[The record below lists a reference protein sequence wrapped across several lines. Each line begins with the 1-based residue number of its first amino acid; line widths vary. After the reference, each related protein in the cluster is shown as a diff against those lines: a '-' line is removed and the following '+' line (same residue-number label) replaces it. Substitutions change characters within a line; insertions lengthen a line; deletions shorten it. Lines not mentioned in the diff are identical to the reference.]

1 MPTLCDDVKWITRRP
16 WTLVINTKSS
26 RVTSMWQQLYHR
38 DGAQDLQDV
47 LFHVGASDEV
57 TASQKAVWNILDFH
71 VSVYSDGI
79 MIQTA
84 FYLKNLTKIRTW
96 QSKPLTKAAKE
107 LNIQLSSWVLRRIFI
122 SELTSEADKLYV
134 TCEKG
139 QRCLHL
145 TFYNQYCQIVQSIR
159 VIMDGITSDL
169 LM

>member
-16 WTLVINTKSS
+16 RTLVINTKSS

-57 TASQKAVWNILDFH
+57 TGSQKAVWNILDFH

-84 FYLKNLTKIRTW
+84 FYFKILTKIRSW

-107 LNIQLSSWVLRRIFI
+107 LNIQSKREFSLVSPHLKQTSCMSHVKKANDVFIWHFTINIVKLSSP
-122 SELTSEADKLYV
+122 
-134 TCEKG
+134 
-139 QRCLHL
+139 
-145 TFYNQYCQIVQSIR
+145 
-159 VIMDGITSDL
+159 
-169 LM
+169 